1 MNAPRHLPSGFLW
14 GAATSAHQTEGN
26 NTNSN
31 WWHLENSPTSP
42 FAEPSG
48 AGVDSFHRYPE
59 DMRLLAEAGLDAYRF
74 SIEWARIEPRPGE
87 FSTEALR
94 HYRSMIS
101 TARELGLTP
110 VVTLH
115 HFTTPM
121 WFSQRGG
128 WAAPDAAAR
137 FASYAAKA
145 AEILGDVE
153 WICTINEPNMIALL
167 AEMPKKLEA
176 ASAQT
181 GALDDRAIA
190 GFALP
195 APSDEVTQ
203 VLIDAHRSAFEVLR
217 ARTDAR
223 LGWTVSGQ
231 AFEAE
236 PGSEE
241 ILAVL
246 KHSWEDRYLEV
257 ARDDD
262 FIGVQSYTT
271 RRIGPD
277 GLIPYSVEEQLTM
290 TGWPNRPDAVGA
302 SIRNAWDRSGHTDV
316 LVTENGIATADEA
329 ERVAYMEG
337 ALDAVDAAVADGI
350 DVRGYLHWSALDNYE
365 WGEWGPTFGLI
376 AVDRGTFARSPR
388 PSLAWLGGVA
398 REHRESVSVHWPAQE
413 KRSRV

>member
-1 MNAPRHLPSGFLW
+1 MNDPRPFPPGFLW

-42 FAEPSG
+42 FSEPSG

-87 FSTEALR
+87 FSTEALQ
-94 HYRSMIS
+94 HYRRMIA
-101 TARELGLTP
+101 TAREFGLTP
-110 VVTLH
+110 IVTLH

-121 WFSQRGG
+121 WFSQCGG
-128 WAAPDAAAR
+128 WMAADAAAR
-137 FASYAAKA
+137 FASYATKA
-145 AEILGDVE
+145 AGILGDAA

-167 AEMPKKLEA
+167 AEMPKKLANSEP
-176 ASAQT
+176 S
-181 GALDDRAIA
+181 GGLDDRPIA
-190 GFALP
+190 GLALP
-195 APSDEVTQ
+195 SPSDEVTR
-203 VLIDAHRSAFEVLR
+203 VLIDAHRRAFEVLR
-217 ARTDAR
+217 VHTDAR

-231 AFEAE
+231 GFEAE
-236 PGSEE
+236 PGSEDV
-241 ILAVL
+241 LAAV

-277 GLIPYSVEEQLTM
+277 GLIPYAADEQQTM
-290 TGWPNRPDAVGA
+290 TGWPYRPDAVGA
-302 SIRNAWDRSGHTDV
+302 SIRNAWDRSDHATI
-316 LVTENGIATADEA
+316 LVTENGIATADDA
-329 ERVAYMEG
+329 ERVAYIDG
-337 ALDAVDAAVADGI
+337 ALDAVGAAVADGI

-376 AVDRGTFARSPR
+376 AVDRTTFARTPR
-388 PSLAWLGGVA
+388 PSLAWFGGVA
-398 REHRESVSVHWPAQE
+398 RTHRENASVLRDPRQKW
-413 KRSRV
+413 SRV